1 MKKQKRIS
9 KRQRTAFKQKLA
21 RKVRARKKLE
31 ASGETRFLL
40 LARAFNEWM
49 RRYTDEPERFEREF
63 NTVADF
69 RYYRAR
75 ELEPEYGR
83 VCAQYLLQL
92 VDDVKQ

>member
-1 MKKQKRIS
+1 MS
-9 KRQRTAFKQKLA
+9 KRSHAKAT
-21 RKVRARKKLE
+21 KKLKRSTKKRRRSSPS
-31 ASGETRFLL
+31 AGL

-69 RYYRAR
+69 RFARAH

-83 VCAQYLLQL
+83 RCAEYLIKL
-92 VDDVKQ
+92 VEEQGRR